1 MDHDLLRMRFPGIR
15 HTWTKAVRS
24 FWPVIVNAPWSL
36 FDLIRNRFGDPV
48 LQNQLAAAYLLGCS
62 VTDTAL
68 VTCHRHD
75 HVFWFTSIQ
84 PLVQQ
89 PVCLRGSP

>member
-1 MDHDLLRMRFPGIR
+1 M
-15 HTWTKAVRS
+15 A
-24 FWPVIVNAPWSL
+24 
-36 FDLIRNRFGDPV
+36 LIGLMRNRFGDPV
-48 LQNQLAAAYLLGCS
+48 LHDQRAAACLLGCS
-62 VTDTAL
+62 VSDTAL